1 MKNNLSRKYKREIE
15 LGGVILDVS
24 GEAYLIVRLPNNV
37 EGFVAM
43 DLFKGNSFNW
53 DGVITQRCSR
63 TGRVITIGTILN
75 VIAASAQVATGR
87 VDFAPDEDAE
97 E

>member
-1 MKNNLSRKYKREIE
+1 MAEYMKAHIGEKFT
-15 LGGVILDVS
+15 GVVS
-24 GEAYLIVRLPNNV
+24 GVTKNGVFVRLPNNV

-63 TGRVITIGTILN
+63 TGRAITIGTVLN